1 MLTFSKPDNWMQL
14 PMFKKIEYYG
24 KILTKEYS
32 EYVDKI
38 EAKKIVKEL
47 CGEDIQVAKLIK
59 ILEQPEDLSQ
69 NDLDSKY
76 IIKSAHG
83 SSWNVYINDKLNIN
97 NIIIM
102 LRDWNKHYGGYR
114 EKQYSYIKPRFFIEE
129 KIYDSILGH
138 TDEALVYMIR
148 CVYSKPIS
156 IGVKYKNFQN
166 SYDMDWNLT
175 TLGINFDIPKPKCL
189 SKLLKLCKT
198 LSARF
203 EFVRLDFYIGN
214 NNTIYFSEFT
224 FTPNGGFQVF
234 DIETEIKQGMVWT

>member
-1 MLTFSKPDNWMQL
+1 MEL

-24 KILTKEYS
+24 TILTKEYA

-38 EAKKIVKEL
+38 EAKRIVKDL

-59 ILEQPEDLSQ
+59 ILEQPEDIFQ
-69 NDLDSKY
+69 DDLDSKY

-83 SSWNVYINDKLNIN
+83 SGWNVNINDKTSLSD
-97 NIIIM
+97 IIIK
-102 LRDWNKHYGGYR
+102 LRNWNTTYVGNR

-138 TDEALVYMIR
+138 TGEALVYMIR
-148 CVYSKPIS
+148 CIHSKPIS
-156 IGVKYKNFQN
+156 ISVKYKNVQN
-166 SYDMDWNLT
+166 SYDTNWNLIT
-175 TLGINFDIPKPKCL
+175 SKIPFDIPKPKCL
-189 SKLLKLCKT
+189 SKLLNLCET

-224 FTPNGGFQVF
+224 FTPNGGFKVF
-234 DIETEIKQGMVWT
+234 DIETEIKQGSLWT